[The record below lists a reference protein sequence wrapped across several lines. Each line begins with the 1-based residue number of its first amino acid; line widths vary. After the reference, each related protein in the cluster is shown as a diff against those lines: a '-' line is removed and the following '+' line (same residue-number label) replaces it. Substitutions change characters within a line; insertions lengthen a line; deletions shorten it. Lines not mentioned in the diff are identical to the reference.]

1 MYGETVTRARTAIY
15 LKLAEQIKPAQ
26 VFIKK
31 ITKRIYLDAVGIMAG
46 RKQGSKHTLS

>member
-1 MYGETVTRARTAIY
+1 MKTNFKKKKSLYGEIVTRARTAID

-31 ITKRIYLDAVGIMAG
+31 ITKRIY
-46 RKQGSKHTLS
+46 